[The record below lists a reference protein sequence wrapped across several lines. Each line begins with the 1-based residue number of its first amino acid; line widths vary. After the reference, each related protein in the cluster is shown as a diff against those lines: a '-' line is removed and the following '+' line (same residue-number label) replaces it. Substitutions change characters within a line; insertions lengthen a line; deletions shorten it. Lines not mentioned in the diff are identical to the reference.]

1 MSAADTITLFLARR
15 ATFAGRSRSRFYDK
29 LYRFT
34 KAGVPIDRALGNMH
48 ARYITRK
55 DPRAMLFARIR
66 HGLQQGN
73 PVSQSLASYIP
84 SGERQLIQ
92 AGETSGKV
100 FEGFRE
106 AKKMVEV
113 SLEIRSAL
121 IAELLYPLMLL
132 GVVIAILAVM
142 SFQLVPQLLEAVP
155 FPKWP
160 PMARPLYYLSN
171 GVAHYGLWVAVG
183 LVLAVWAS
191 VYSLPRWRGVRREFA
206 DRWFPPWSVYREVV
220 GSSVLIALSALTGAG
235 VPIAKSVSQLRLTS
249 TPWLG
254 VHLGRMAN
262 ALEAGVD
269 SGKAMRTGLF
279 DAEVE
284 DDIED
289 YSNSIGFDEALAR
302 IGEDQVRDAIARI
315 KSRASVMRVGMFIL
329 VVSLLLYVYSSAG
342 MVAISVGG
350 SAMSGAL

>member
-1 MSAADTITLFLARR
+1 MSTMDSVQMFLAKR
-15 ATFAGRSRSRFYDK
+15 ATFAGRSRARFYDK

-55 DPRAMLFARIR
+55 DPRASLFARIR
-66 HGLQQGN
+66 HGLQQGS
-73 PVSQSLASYIP
+73 PVSQSLATYIP

-92 AGETSGKV
+92 AGETSGKI

-113 SLEIRSAL
+113 TLQIRSAL
-121 IAELLYPLMLL
+121 IGELMYPVMLL

-142 SFQLVPQLLEAVP
+142 SFQLVPQLVDAVP
-155 FPKWP
+155 FSRWP
-160 PMARPLYYLSN
+160 PVSRPLYYLSN
-171 GVAHYGLWVAVG
+171 AVASYGLWFAIG
-183 LVLAVWAS
+183 LALMVFAS
-191 VYSLPRWRGVRREFA
+191 IKSLPRWRGPRREWIDKWA
-206 DRWFPPWSVYREVV
+206 PPWSVYREVV
-220 GSSVLIALSALTGAG
+220 GSAVLIALAALTGAG
-235 VPIAKSVSQLRLTS
+235 VPIAKSVSQLRLTA

-254 VHLGRMAN
+254 VHLNRMGN
-262 ALEAGVD
+262 ALDAGVD

-279 DAEVE
+279 DPEVE

-289 YSNSIGFDEALAR
+289 YSASIGFDEALAQ
-302 IGEDQVRDAIARI
+302 IGDDQVNDAIARI
-315 KSRASVMRVGMFIL
+315 KARASVLRVGMFL
-329 VVSLLLYVYSSAG
+329 VVVSLLLYVYTSAG

>member
-1 MSAADTITLFLARR
+1 MSAMDNFNMFLAKR
-15 ATFAGRSRSRFYDK
+15 ATFAGRARARFYDK

-55 DPRAMLFARIR
+55 DPRAALFSRIR

-73 PVSQSLASYIP
+73 PVSQSLANYIP

-100 FEGFRE
+100 FDGFRE

-121 IAELLYPLMLL
+121 IGELLYPLMLL

-142 SFQLVPQLLEAVP
+142 SFQLVPQLLDAVP
-155 FPKWP
+155 FSKWP
-160 PMARPLYYLSN
+160 PMARPLYYLST
-171 GVAHYGLWVAVG
+171 GVAHYGIWVAVA
-183 LVLAVWAS
+183 LAVAVWAS
-191 VYSLPRWRGVRREFA
+191 IRSLPRWRGPRRETI
-206 DRWFPPWSVYREVV
+206 DRWFPPWSVYREVI
-220 GSSVLIALSALTGAG
+220 GSSVLIALAALTGAG
-235 VPIAKSVSQLRLTS
+235 VPISKSVSQLRLTA
-249 TPWLG
+249 TPWLA
-254 VHLGRMAN
+254 VHLNRMGS

-279 DAEVE
+279 DPEVE

-289 YSNSIGFDEALAR
+289 YSNSIGFDEALAQ
-302 IGEDQVRDAIARI
+302 IGDDQVKDAIARI
-315 KSRASVMRVGMFIL
+315 KSRASVMRVGMFL
-329 VVSLLLYVYSSAG
+329 VVVTLLLYVYSSAG

-350 SAMSGAL
+350 SARSGAL